1 MRNRKLIKLIK
12 KYNILFVIFFVISV
26 VMLVTLNNVLAVFNG
41 INNTYSV
48 YSKDAVQINVTKDS
62 KDINLEEFLNYFS
75 KKDECMVNGDI
86 NKLFNDKFSISALY
100 KGKNSKN
107 EFPLAFG
114 EEFSIENY
122 KNKDKVAILK
132 DYVYDSLTSD
142 NLVEKKDGKEY
153 INYNGKLYEIIGIID
168 GSKAKESRDIYLNF
182 YSLVE
187 DNSTIFEYQYIYDNG
202 ENTRQ
207 DIKGLS
213 LLSEQTQF
221 SIVDLPRGMTALND
235 SLNINRTYVLS
246 AVLLMIVC
254 IITTINISGYWFNRE
269 KKELGII
276 KLLGGTNGNLIK
288 VLFSRYIVISSFAI
302 LFGFALFEI
311 IKHINIL
318 KGFSLFK
325 TSIFFD
331 LLSIVVLAIVLFL
344 FVIIALIK
352 PIINV
357 NKMQIN
363 SVIKGEE

>member
-1 MRNRKLIKLIK
+1 M
-12 KYNILFVIFFVISV
+12 
-26 VMLVTLNNVLAVFNG
+26 
-41 INNTYSV
+41 
-48 YSKDAVQINVTKDS
+48 
-62 KDINLEEFLNYFS
+62 
-75 KKDECMVNGDI
+75 
-86 NKLFNDKFSISALY
+86 
-100 KGKNSKN
+100 
-107 EFPLAFG
+107 
-114 EEFSIENY
+114 
-122 KNKDKVAILK
+122 
-132 DYVYDSLTSD
+132 
-142 NLVEKKDGKEY
+142 
-153 INYNGKLYEIIGIID
+153 
-168 GSKAKESRDIYLNF
+168 NF